1 MFLMLLFILGL
12 TIGSF
17 LNCVIYRLEKNQGFI
32 LGRSFCPSCHH
43 VLNWRDLIPLLSF
56 ISLKGKC
63 RYCQKPISR
72 QYPLVEL
79 LTGALF
85 LLNFLILSPSL
96 SAFDLLRLVY
106 YLIVSCLLIVIFI
119 FDLKY
124 YLIPDQ
130 FVYSA
135 IAVSAVWYFASSFF
149 FSFYTSREIFNFIYS
164 AIGSALFFLSIYL
177 LTRKKGMGFGDVEV
191 AFFMGLLLG
200 FPNIIV
206 ALFLAFFSGALVGI
220 ILMVFNKK
228 TLKSE
233 LAFGPFLTAATLFS
247 LFFGQS
253 LIDLYL
259 GFLGY

>member
-17 LNCVIYRLEKNQGFI
+17 LNCVIYRLERNQSFVS
-32 LGRSFCPSCHH
+32 GRSFCPSCNH
-43 VLNWRDLIPLLSF
+43 VLNWQDLIPLLSF
-56 ISLKGKC
+56 VFLKGKC
-63 RYCQKPISR
+63 RYCQKPISP

-85 LLNFLILSPSL
+85 LLNFWILNPSF
-96 SAFDLLRLVY
+96 SAFDLLKSVY
-106 YLIVSCLLIVIFI
+106 YLIISSLLIIIFV

-124 YLIPDQ
+124 HLIPDQ

-135 IAVSAVWYFASSFF
+135 IFVSCIWYLVSSIFF
-149 FSFYTSREIFNFIYS
+149 GSYTKYEILNFIYS
-164 AIGSALFFLSIYL
+164 AIGSALFFLTIYFS
-177 LTRKKGMGFGDVEV
+177 TRKKGLGFGDVEI
-191 AFFMGLLLG
+191 AFFMGLFLG

-220 ILMVFNKK
+220 VLMIFKKK

-233 LAFGPFLTAATLFS
+233 LPFGPFLVTATLFS
-247 LFFGQS
+247 LFFGQP
-253 LIDLYL
+253 LIDFYSGL
-259 GFLGY
+259 F